1 MAALVGRRRVIG
13 LSFPR
18 PLDRPLR
25 VLAIGC
31 HSDDIEIGAGGTVL
45 SLIAARPEIELTWVV
60 LCGAGARGEEAR
72 ASAVDFCAGL
82 SRPATIATGEFRDG
96 FLPYDGAGVKTFFEE
111 QLKPVQPDVVITQQR
126 NDLHQDH
133 RLCAELTWNTF
144 RDHLV
149 LEYEVPKFDGDL
161 GAPGVF
167 VPLAP
172 EVLERKVDLLMHHF
186 ASQRA
191 KGWFSPDLFR
201 ALPRIRGMECQSPTG
216 FAEAFYARK
225 VPLDFDV

>member
-1 MAALVGRRRVIG
+1 MIG
-13 LSFPR
+13 LALPR
-18 PLDRPLR
+18 PAGRALR

-45 SLIAARPEIELTWVV
+45 GLIAARPEIELTWVV
-60 LCGAGARGEEAR
+60 LCGAGARGDEAR
-72 ASAVDFCAGL
+72 ASAADFCAGL

-96 FLPYDGAGVKTFFEE
+96 FLPYDGASVKAFFEE

-149 LEYEVPKFDGDL
+149 LEYEIPKYDGDL
-161 GAPGVF
+161 GIPNTF
-167 VPLAP
+167 VQLD
-172 EVLERKVDLLMHHF
+172 EDHCMSKV
-186 ASQRA
+186 RNV
-191 KGWFSPDLFR
+191 
-201 ALPRIRGMECQSPTG
+201 MECFQSQQARHWFTEDTFLALLRLRG
-216 FAEAFYARK
+216 IESGGTSRYAEAFYCRK
-225 VPLDFDV
+225 LVW